1 MPRPSLGD
9 VIAGVS
15 VGLVLI
21 PQSMAYAELAGMP
34 AYVGLFAGAL
44 PPLLAAPFASSPY
57 LQTGPVALT
66 SLLTFGALE
75 DRAELASVD
84 YVALARPWIWLL
96 EADPEAN
103 PRQLAVYDALLDD
116 YPVVA
121 DLRGTHSPLGWDQAI
136 QDVDEASTD

>member
-1 MPRPSLGD
+1 MRNNRIVPRPSHGD

-21 PQSMAYAELAGMP
+21 PQTMAYAELAGMP

-66 SLLTFGALE
+66 SLLTFGRSKTAP
-75 DRAELASVD
+75 SS
-84 YVALARPWIWLL
+84 
-96 EADPEAN
+96 
-103 PRQLAVYDALLDD
+103 Q
-116 YPVVA
+116 
-121 DLRGTHSPLGWDQAI
+121 
-136 QDVDEASTD
+136 ASTTWRSRACSP